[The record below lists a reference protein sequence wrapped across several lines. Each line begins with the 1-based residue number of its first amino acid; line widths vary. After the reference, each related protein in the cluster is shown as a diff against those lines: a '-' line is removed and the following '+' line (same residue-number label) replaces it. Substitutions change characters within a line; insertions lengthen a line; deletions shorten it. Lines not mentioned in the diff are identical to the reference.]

1 MAILGADIG
10 ALSSSAYAKALERK
24 LLDIRSLAEK
34 NNEIEQKKQKS
45 LNFKDKNQIFEG
57 ISEEKFD
64 LNDNNESK
72 LSIWTLSTFIN
83 KLSKS
88 ELLVTVNTI
97 DFMSAVKDI
106 RPSVSKEE
114 LKHYEAIG
122 KEFSDIDV

>member
-1 MAILGADIG
+1 LAILGADIG

-34 NNEIEQKKQKS
+34 DNEIQQKQLKS
-45 LNFKDKNQIFEG
+45 LNFKDKKQKFEG
-57 ISEEKFD
+57 NSEEKFD
-64 LNDNNESK
+64 SNDNNESK
-72 LSIWTLSTFIN
+72 LSIWSLSTFIN